1 MARIK
6 WTRRLRS
13 ILASCADLVGDW
25 FYYFYVRDLISDADR
40 GEVLD
45 EWVEPTV
52 FGIVVA
58 SSFFSA
64 LAIAVIGF
72 DLHEC
77 MGCKQLC
84 GISAQNWANF
94 GELFFEDIPQVGLT
108 AYIAY
113 EVGRGL
119 TPLAVF
125 NLTTSGINF
134 ILDVLDVFEGWDN
147 DVQQLGAGTN
157 SGQTIN
163 GDTDVRYR
171 PEDGAFPVPY

>member
-1 MARIK
+1 M
-6 WTRRLRS
+6 
-13 ILASCADLVGDW
+13 ASCADLVGDW
-25 FYYFYVRDLISDADR
+25 FYYFYVRRLITNNTNPTTEAGSETTEAA
-40 GEVLD
+40 VLD

-58 SSFFSA
+58 STFFSV

-84 GISAQNWANF
+84 GISAQSWANF
-94 GELFFEDIPQVGLT
+94 GELFFEDIPQAALT

-113 EVGRGL
+113 EIRGGL

-125 NLTTSGINF
+125 NLTTSGFNF
-134 ILDVLDVFEGWDN
+134 VLDVLDVFEGWGN
-147 DVQQLGAGTN
+147 DVQQLIG
-157 SGQTIN
+157 SGKTSN
-163 GDTDVRYR
+163 GDTDMRYG
-171 PEDGAFPVPY
+171 PDDGAFPVTY